1 MQELLSILIK
11 IFFYLILAAGSA
23 LILYLLYKLIRGKP
37 KLTISEDCCILSVA
51 VPKENEKS
59 PLAAEQ
65 FFASLHGIYRTAK
78 EQIASET
85 AQEHVS
91 FELVSSEKYLHF
103 YIHTPKI
110 LKDFVEGQIYAQY
123 PKVDIKE
130 VEDYSKGVEERK
142 NLHFAAAELIVT
154 KEDVY
159 PIKTFVNFDVD
170 PLAAITSVLSKV
182 TAPEQIWIQILV
194 RPVDDSWQNKG
205 IDYVEKIKA
214 STTVTPSLLG
224 GLSSGVKQLSKDL
237 FKAAINPEAMA
248 ENAKAVSSAAEP
260 EVELPGPVKA
270 GIEGI
275 ETKITKLGF
284 ATKIRLIALA
294 QDESTARGKLQAV
307 AGAFKQFNTTNLNG
321 FAISEIKID
330 DQELLLDF
338 RARMFDLED
347 PGFIF
352 NIEELASIYHLPN
365 VSVETPTIV
374 WTGSKKGEPPANLP
388 IVGSVTSRDLS
399 PFAKTD
405 FRNNTITFGIK
416 NLDRRHHM
424 YTIGKTGTGKTTM
437 LENMAIAD
445 IREGKGVAIVDP
457 HGDFVD
463 RVLDFIPP
471 ERIKDV
477 VVFNPADRKY
487 PIGFN
492 LLESVDPDM
501 KNIVTSGLIG
511 IFQKIWAFTW
521 GPRLEHILR
530 NTILA
535 LLDYPGSTLLGVL
548 KMLVDENFRKRVI
561 NQVKDPVIKEFWEKE
576 FTGYN
581 ERLRSEA
588 ISPIQ
593 NKVGQFV
600 SSSTIR
606 NIIGQTKSTID
617 MHDILDNGKI
627 LLVNL
632 AKGKIGEDNSALL
645 GAMIITKIQLAA
657 MQRAYVPESE
667 RQDFYLYVDEF
678 QNFATES
685 FATIFSEAR
694 KYHLNIIVANQY
706 ITQMPEEVREAV
718 FGNVGTIISFRV
730 GASDSPYLAKEYAP
744 VFEEQDLVNLDIFH
758 IYIKMAID
766 GITSSAFSAITLP
779 PAHEAYGLRERVVEQ
794 SRQKYGRSVE
804 EVERAIIEWSE
815 RESTPVTLKEGKVRD
830 FTKPERKTKGPSGVM
845 QIGNDRF
852 EEYVHWDGKKWYQ
865 KIKEEKPLPP
875 SVPPKPPQSD
885 QGNEDENIEYDLYD
899 QHNQAIN
906 LLSQN
911 SPEKASRSIL
921 NPAWQVGIDP
931 SKISHN
937 PSPKALKRQLK
948 PNAVNPELSRR
959 VNLSV
964 SQSQD
969 RQEVEKKSS
978 DIIDITNLEGRNIS
992 I

>member
-1 MQELLSILIK
+1 MPDVLNIFVQIIYYLLLIG
-11 IFFYLILAAGSA
+11 IAG
-23 LILYLLYKLIRGKP
+23 LILYFLIKLIKRRPALKV
-37 KLTISEDCCILSVA
+37 TEDCCVLSVA

-65 FFASLHGIYRTAK
+65 LFATLHGIYRTEE
-78 EQIASET
+78 EQNASET
-85 AQEHVS
+85 FQEHIS
-91 FELVSSEKYLHF
+91 FEFVSSEKYLHF
-103 YIHTPKI
+103 YIHTPRI

-123 PKVDIKE
+123 PKVDIRE
-130 VEDYSKGVEERK
+130 IDDYTKSSESFK
-142 NLHFAAAELIVT
+142 NIHYASTELILT

-170 PLAAITSVLSKV
+170 PLASITSVLSKV
-182 TAPEQIWIQILV
+182 SGAEQIWIQILV

-214 STTVTPSLLG
+214 GTVESPSILSGLG
-224 GLSSGVKQLSKDL
+224 SGVKQFSKDL
-237 FKAAINPEAMA
+237 FKAAVNPEAMA
-248 ENAKAVSSAAEP
+248 EAQETTASAE
-260 EVELPGPVKA
+260 EKIDLPGPVKA
-270 GIEGI
+270 GVEGI
-275 ETKITKLGF
+275 ETKVTKLGF
-284 ATKIRLIALA
+284 ATKIRIISFAN
-294 QDESTARGKLQAV
+294 DEAAARAKLQAA
-307 AGAFKQFNTTNLNG
+307 AGSFKQFNTTNLNG
-321 FAISEIKID
+321 FTLSEIKID
-330 DQELLLDF
+330 DKDALLDF
-338 RARMFDLED
+338 RARMFDPED
-347 PGFIF
+347 ESFTL

-388 IVGSVTSRDLS
+388 IIGSVPTSDLS

-405 FRNNTITFGIK
+405 FRTNMTTFGIK

-471 ERIKDV
+471 ERINDV
-477 VVFNPADRKY
+477 VVFDPADRKY

-501 KNIVTSGLIG
+501 KNIVTSGLVG

-548 KMLVDENFRKRVI
+548 KMLVDDNFRKRVV

-606 NIIGQTKSTID
+606 NIIGQPKSSID
-617 MHDILDNGKI
+617 MKDIIDNGKI

-657 MQRAYVPESE
+657 MQRAYIPESE

-685 FATIFSEAR
+685 FGTIFSEAR

-718 FGNVGTIISFRV
+718 FGNVGTLISFRV

-744 VFEEQDLVNLDIFH
+744 VFEEQDLVNLDTYH
-758 IYIKMAID
+758 VYIKMAID

-779 PAHEAYGLRERVVEQ
+779 PAHEAYGLREQAVRE

-815 RESTPVTLKEGKVRD
+815 KESAPVRTEQGKVRD
-830 FTKPERKTKGPSGVM
+830 FTKPERKTKGPSAIIKMG
-845 QIGNDRF
+845 DRKF

-865 KIKEEKPLPP
+865 EIVENKTPPTDKQNVLP
-875 SVPPKPPQSD
+875 
-885 QGNEDENIEYDLYD
+885 QGQNKDEDYDLYELSKNSF
-899 QHNQAIN
+899 NQNTQKHAA
-906 LLSQN
+906 
-911 SPEKASRSIL
+911 KSIL
-921 NPAWQVGIDP
+921 NPAWQMGIDS
-931 SKISHN
+931 SKIDPKTSK
-937 PSPKALKRQLK
+937 KALGLQEKAISVNDPVK
-948 PNAVNPELSRR
+948 ITAVQNNDSDLS
-959 VNLSV
+959 S
-964 SQSQD
+964 
-969 RQEVEKKSS
+969 KSS
-978 DIIDITNLEGRNIS
+978 GLIDITNAEGKSIS
-992 I
+992 L